1 MQFIEGKNRTQ
12 SILFPQSLDQIINK
26 DNEVRIIDLFVDSLK
41 LEDYHFVMKTT
52 KEGRPA
58 YHPKD
63 LLKLFVYGYLNHI
76 RSSRQ
81 LEKECRRNIELMWL
95 MKQLAP
101 DHNTISNFRRDNE
114 KAIKKVF
121 RYTVSIAKQFDLI
134 GGKLIAGDS
143 TKLRAQNS
151 KKNNFNEDKIER
163 HLAYIDAR
171 LEEYNTALAT
181 ADEDLSTE
189 QAGNK
194 KIVEEEIK
202 KHKERKDNYEN
213 MQHTLDETGEVQI
226 STSDP
231 ESRQLMT
238 RNNISEVAYNVQTVV
253 DAKHNIPIDYKV
265 TNENDSRAL
274 SGMLRRTKT
283 ILKTN
288 EFTALY
294 DKGYHTGCE
303 IKAAVTSGIDIMV
316 AIPGI
321 ASVAPDAN
329 YNMSHFVYDEIND
342 TYRCPQGQIMVTN
355 GKGYQKSKNRNYYT
369 VKHYK
374 TGACVACPA
383 RALCTINKKGRLIE
397 RSEFTPYIE
406 QNKRNIEARP
416 ELYKQRQS
424 IVEHPY
430 GTIKR
435 QWGFYY
441 VITKKGLKRASSDVG
456 FMFIAYNLRRL
467 MNIIDKTTFTKFLQG
482 LVSLFF
488 QSSATIKAI
497 IFKISQIIF
506 KQERYKNNFALLLN
520 RL

>member
-1 MQFIEGKNRTQ
+1 
-12 SILFPQSLDQIINK
+12 
-26 DNEVRIIDLFVDSLK
+26 
-41 LEDYHFVMKTT
+41 MKT
-52 KEGRPA
+52 
-58 YHPKD
+58 
-63 LLKLFVYGYLNHI
+63 
-76 RSSRQ
+76 
-81 LEKECRRNIELMWL
+81 
-95 MKQLAP
+95 
-101 DHNTISNFRRDNE
+101 
-114 KAIKKVF
+114 
-121 RYTVSIAKQFDLI
+121 
-134 GGKLIAGDS
+134 
-143 TKLRAQNS
+143 
-151 KKNNFNEDKIER
+151 
-163 HLAYIDAR
+163 
-171 LEEYNTALAT
+171 
-181 ADEDLSTE
+181 STE

-194 KIVEEEIK
+194 KIIEEEIK
-202 KHKERKDNYEN
+202 KQKDRKDNYEN

-406 QNKRNIEARP
+406 QNKRNIKARP

-497 IFKISQIIF
+497 IFKINQIIF